1 MKMPNIIHRLKLWG
15 FIFPVF
21 VLASCSSVSYIPV
34 EISHAPKEALGPE
47 IQSLTLVNRAIDS
60 RFEDYRGD
68 SLQQTFYQRQFKAD
82 TLLYDLKAADTLVI
96 ALGNLL
102 FESGRFDIV
111 IPEERIIRDKSNSFY
126 PTMLDWDLADT
137 IVKNFDTD
145 GVLSLDMFRTRLV
158 TDYKKETLFDQ
169 STGEFFAGYHA
180 QMAVA
185 YESLYRIYYPA
196 QKQVIKNILIRDTLM
211 WEDFDYEI
219 RPLFNRFT
227 PVKQAMA
234 EAGIH
239 SALRLSEQI
248 APVWQRVS
256 RNYFD
261 KGHVLLEQAGLA
273 VKSGDWNTAIG
284 LWQKL
289 ADSDVPKSV
298 LSKAQ
303 YNLALGY
310 ELTGTIDEAIEWGI
324 KSYNTQYRPI
334 TYNYLETL
342 GLRKKQLEAK

>member
-1 MKMPNIIHRLKLWG
+1 MNMLNIFHRFKAWG
-15 FIFPVF
+15 VLIPALL
-21 VLASCSSVSYIPV
+21 LASCSSVSYLPV
-34 EISHAPKEALGPE
+34 EISHVPKEALDPG
-47 IQSLTLVNRAIDS
+47 IQSLTLINRAVDS

-68 SLQQTFYQRQFKAD
+68 SLQQTFYQKQFKAD
-82 TLLYDLKAADTLVI
+82 TLLYDIKAADTLVI

-111 IPEERIIRDKSNSFY
+111 IPEERIIRDKSNSFF

-145 GVLSLDMFRTRLV
+145 GVLSLDMFRTRIV

-169 STGEFFAGYHA
+169 STSEFFAGYHA

-185 YESLYRIYYPA
+185 YESLFRIYYPS
-196 QKQVIKNILIRDTLM
+196 QKQVLKNILIRDTLM

-234 EAGIH
+234 EAAIH
-239 SALRLSEQI
+239 AALRLSEQI
-248 APVWQRVS
+248 APVWQRVNRS
-256 RNYFD
+256 YFD
-261 KGHVLLEQAGLA
+261 KGHAMLEQAGLA
-273 VKSGDWNTAIG
+273 VKSGDWNTAIQI
-284 LWQKL
+284 WTNL
-289 ADSDVPKSV
+289 ANSDVSKSV

-310 ELTGTIDEAIEWGI
+310 EITGTIDEAIEWGI

-334 TYNYLETL
+334 TYNYLEIL
-342 GLRKKQLEAK
+342 GLRKKQLEIK